1 MSIYSH
7 GFARVAAAVP
17 LVALS
22 DPAANAQRTIELI
35 RQADEASAALVAFP
49 ELGLCGY
56 SVDDLVQQDALLDGV
71 MTALGAIAEA
81 TEGLRP
87 LVAVGAPLR
96 VDDGLFNCAV
106 MIQDGE
112 ILGITPKSYL
122 PNYREFYEQRYFAA
136 ARDAVVD
143 TVQIAGRDVPFGT
156 DLIFEAADLPGFR
169 VHAEV
174 CEDGWVPIPP
184 STWASLAG
192 ATVLVNLSGSPVTV
206 GKESYRAALS
216 SSHSAR
222 LIAAHLYVASGYGE
236 STTDLA
242 WDGDALI
249 TENGTLLDR
258 SEPFSTS
265 SQLIVSDVDLD
276 RLRAERARMISLR
289 DQVGDY
295 AEQARGFRRVVFTL
309 GDLDLAD
316 DDLRRL
322 VPRFPFVPA
331 DSADRDRRCRE
342 VLAIQVQGLM
352 KRLES
357 TGIGKIVIGV
367 SGGLDSTLA
376 LLVAVEAF
384 DRMGLPRT
392 DIHAYTMPGFA
403 TGEATLARS
412 HVLMDSLGVTG
423 NELDIRPS
431 CRQMLADLGHPFND
445 GQPVYDVTF
454 ENVQA
459 GERTSHL
466 FRLANHLGGIVL
478 GTGDLSEL
486 ALGWCTYGVGDQMSH
501 YNVNGSV
508 PKSLIQHQIRWMI
521 EANTPSTPAEGSS
534 PLPEPTR
541 TLPEPVEGS
550 SRPADGYSPETV
562 EALREI
568 LADVISPELVPAGA
582 DGAVQSTEDAVGPYE
597 LHDFFLYYLT
607 RFGYRPTKIAYL
619 AQQAWG
625 DRTRGPWS
633 SWLSDDERHQYDAE
647 TIGHWLEVFLK
658 RFMANQFKRTAMPNG
673 PKIGSGGS
681 LSPRGDWR
689 SPSDARA
696 TVWLEQLRDG

>member
-1 MSIYSH
+1 MDAVSVYSH
-7 GFARVAAAVP
+7 GFARLAAAVP
-17 LVALS
+17 VLALA
-22 DPAANAQRTIELI
+22 DPRRNAERTIELI
-35 RQADEASAALVAFP
+35 RAAHERDAALVVFP

-56 SVDDLVQQDALLDGV
+56 SVDDLVQQDALLDAV
-71 MTALGAIAEA
+71 MTALDEIAAA
-81 TEGLRP
+81 TVGLRP

-96 VDDGLFNCAV
+96 VDDALFNCAV
-106 MIQDGE
+106 LIQDGE
-112 ILGITPKSYL
+112 ILGVTPKSYL

-143 TVQIAGRDVPFGT
+143 SVLLGGREVPFGT
-156 DLIFEAADLPGFR
+156 DLIFEATDLPGFR
-169 VHAEV
+169 VHAEI

-192 ATVLVNLSGSPVTV
+192 ATVLINLSGSPVTI
-206 GKESYRAALS
+206 GKESYRQSLVTG
-216 SSHSAR
+216 HSAR
-222 LIAAHLYVASGYGE
+222 CVAAQVYVASGFGE

-249 TENGTLLDR
+249 AENGTLLGR
-258 SEPFSTS
+258 SEAFAMTE
-265 SQLIVSDVDLD
+265 QLVVADVDLD
-276 RLRAERARMISLR
+276 RLRQERARMISLR
-289 DQVGDY
+289 DQVGDV
-295 AEQARGFRRVVFTL
+295 ADQVRGFRRIGFTL
-309 GDLDLAD
+309 GDLDRAD
-316 DDLRRL
+316 DHLLRA

-331 DSADRDRRCRE
+331 SGADRDRRCRE
-342 VLAIQVQGLM
+342 VMNIQVQGLAQ
-352 KRLES
+352 RLRA
-357 TGIGKIVIGV
+357 TGLSKIVIGV

-376 LLVAVEAF
+376 LLVAVETF
-384 DRMGLPRT
+384 DRLGLPRS

-403 TGEATLARS
+403 TGGHTLARS
-412 HVLMDSLGVTG
+412 HVLMDSLGVSG

-431 CRQMLADLGHPFND
+431 CEQMLIDLGHPFAD
-445 GQPVYDVTF
+445 GHPVYDVTF

-466 FRLANHLGGIVL
+466 FRLANQLGGIVL

-521 EANTPSTPAEGSS
+521 DAGSY
-534 PLPEPTR
+534 
-541 TLPEPVEGS
+541 
-550 SRPADGYSPETV
+550 APETTA
-562 EALREI
+562 ALREI
-568 LADVISPELVPAGA
+568 LADVITPELVPPGE
-582 DGAVQSTEDAVGPYE
+582 DGAVQSTEDTVGPYE

-607 RFGYRPTKIAYL
+607 RFGYRPAKIAYL
-619 AQQAWG
+619 AEQAWSDVAAG
-625 DRTRGPWS
+625 IWPS
-633 SWLSDDERHQYDAE
+633 MMSDDERHAYDAA
-647 TIGHWLEVFLK
+647 TIRRWLEVFLK

-689 SPSDARA
+689 APSDAPSTA
-696 TVWLEQLRDG
+696 WLDALD

>member
-1 MSIYSH
+1 MSVYSH

-17 LVALS
+17 VLALA
-22 DPAANAQRTIELI
+22 DPHTNARRTIELI
-35 RQADEASAALVAFP
+35 EQAERSGAALVVFP

-56 SVDDLVQQDALLDGV
+56 SVDDLVQQDALLDAV
-71 MTALGAIAEA
+71 MEAIGAVVDASV
-81 TEGLRP
+81 GLRP
-87 LVAVGAPLR
+87 LIAVGAPLR
-96 VDDGLFNCAV
+96 VDDGLFNCAI
-106 MIQDGE
+106 MIQDGQ
-112 ILGITPKSYL
+112 ILGIAPKSYL
-122 PNYREFYEQRYFAA
+122 PNYREFYEQRLFAA

-143 TVQIAGRDVPFGT
+143 TVTLAGQEVPFGT
-156 DLIFEAADLPGFR
+156 DLIFEASDLPGFR
-169 VHAEV
+169 VHAEI

-184 STWASLAG
+184 STWAALAG

-206 GKESYRAALS
+206 GKEAYRLALS
-216 SSHSAR
+216 TSHSAR
-222 LIAAHLYVASGYGE
+222 LVAAHLYVASGFGE

-249 TENGTLLDR
+249 TENGTLLAR
-258 SEPFSTS
+258 STAFSMDA
-265 SQLIVSDVDLD
+265 QLLVSEVDLD
-276 RLRAERARMISLR
+276 RLRSERARMISLR

-295 AEQARGFRRVVFTL
+295 AEQARSMRRIAFTL
-309 GDLDLAD
+309 GDLDDVDGL
-316 DDLRRL
+316 LHRE

-331 DSADRDRRCRE
+331 GDADLDRRCRE
-342 VLAIQVQGLM
+342 VMNIQVQGLVA
-352 KRLES
+352 RLKA
-357 TGIGKIVIGV
+357 TGIGRIVIGV

-384 DRMGLPRT
+384 DRIGLPRT

-412 HVLMDSLGVTG
+412 HVLMDSLGVSGT
-423 NELDIRPS
+423 ELDIRPS
-431 CRQMLADLGHPFND
+431 CRQMLADLGHPFAD
-445 GQPVYDVTF
+445 GEPVYDVTF

-466 FRLANHLGGIVL
+466 FRLANRLGGLVL

-521 EANTPSTPAEGSS
+521 GFGDYA
-534 PLPEPTR
+534 
-541 TLPEPVEGS
+541 
-550 SRPADGYSPETV
+550 PETTA
-562 EALREI
+562 ALREI
-568 LADVISPELVPAGA
+568 LADVITPELVPPGE
-582 DGAVQSTEDAVGPYE
+582 DGSVQSTEDAVGPYE

-607 RFGYRPTKIAYL
+607 RFGYRPEKIAYL
-619 AQQAWG
+619 AGQAWG
-625 DRTRGPWS
+625 RLDRGRWPS
-633 SWLSDDERHQYDAE
+633 MMSDDERHVYDDG
-647 TIGHWLEVFLK
+647 TIARWLQVFLK

-689 SPSDARA
+689 APSDAPSTA
-696 TVWLEQLRDG
+696 WLRPLTD

>member
-1 MSIYSH
+1 MSVYSH
-7 GFARVAAAVP
+7 GFARLSAAVP
-17 LVALS
+17 LLALA
-22 DPAANAQRTIELI
+22 DPQRNAERTIALI
-35 RQADEASAALVAFP
+35 RDAHDADAALVAFP

-56 SVDDLVQQDALLDGV
+56 SVDDLVQQDALLDAV
-71 MTALGAIAEA
+71 MVALDQIAGA
-81 TEGLRP
+81 TVGLRP

-96 VDDGLFNCAV
+96 VDDALFNCAIL
-106 MIQDGE
+106 IQDGE
-112 ILGITPKSYL
+112 ILGVTPKSYV

-143 TVQIAGRDVPFGT
+143 SVVIGGRDVPFGT

-169 VHAEV
+169 VHAEI

-192 ATVLVNLSGSPVTV
+192 ATVLVNLSGSPVTI
-206 GKESYRAALS
+206 GKETYREALVTGQ
-216 SSHSAR
+216 SAR
-222 LIAAHLYVASGYGE
+222 CVAAQVYVASGFGE

-249 TENGTLLDR
+249 AENGALLAR
-258 SEPFSTS
+258 SEAFAMT
-265 SQLIVSDVDLD
+265 SQLITADVDLD
-276 RLRAERARMISLR
+276 RLRQERARMTSLR

-295 AEQARGFRRVVFTL
+295 ADRARDFRRIAFTL
-309 GDLDLAD
+309 GDLDQATGELA
-316 DDLRRL
+316 RV
-322 VPRFPFVPA
+322 VPRFPFVPSS
-331 DSADRDRRCRE
+331 DTDRERRCRE
-342 VLAIQVQGLM
+342 VVNIQVQGLAQ
-352 KRLES
+352 RLRA
-357 TGIGKIVIGV
+357 TGLSKIVIGV

-376 LLVAVEAF
+376 LLVAVETF
-384 DRMGLPRT
+384 DRLGLPRT

-403 TGEATLARS
+403 TGETTLARS
-412 HVLMDSLGVTG
+412 HVLMDGLGVTG
-423 NELDIRPS
+423 TELDIRPS
-431 CRQMLADLGHPFND
+431 CRQMLADLGHPFAD
-445 GQPVYDVTF
+445 GEPVYDVTF

-466 FRLANHLGGIVL
+466 FRFANRLGAIVL

-521 EANTPSTPAEGSS
+521 DAAST
-534 PLPEPTR
+534 
-541 TLPEPVEGS
+541 
-550 SRPADGYSPETV
+550 ADTTGAAFSAETV
-562 EALREI
+562 AALREI
-568 LADVISPELVPAGA
+568 LADVITPELVPAGD
-582 DGAVQSTEDAVGPYE
+582 DGAVQSTEDTVGPYE

-607 RFGYRPTKIAYL
+607 RFGYRPAKIAYL
-619 AQQAWG
+619 AGQAWG
-625 DRTRGPWS
+625 DLDRGPWPS
-633 SWLSDDERHQYDAE
+633 MMSDVERHRYDDD
-647 TIGHWLEVFLK
+647 TIRHWLEVFLK

-689 SPSDARA
+689 APSDAPS
-696 TVWLEQLRDG
+696 TVWLEALD

>member
-1 MSIYSH
+1 MSVYSH
-7 GFARVAAAVP
+7 GFARIAAAVP
-17 LVALS
+17 LVALA
-22 DPAANAQRTIELI
+22 DPQRNAERTIALI
-35 RQADEASAALVAFP
+35 QQAHTADAALVVFP

-56 SVDDLVQQDALLDGV
+56 SVDDLVQQDALGDAVMAALDEIV
-71 MTALGAIAEA
+71 EA
-81 TEGLRP
+81 TLGLRP

-96 VDDGLFNCAV
+96 VDDALFNCAIL
-106 MIQDGE
+106 IQDGQ
-112 ILGITPKSYL
+112 ILGVTPKSYL

-143 TVQIAGRDVPFGT
+143 SVVFGGQEVPFGT

-174 CEDGWVPIPP
+174 CEDSWVPIPP
-184 STWASLAG
+184 STLASLAG

-206 GKESYRAALS
+206 GKEAYREALVTGQ
-216 SSHSAR
+216 SAR
-222 LIAAHLYVASGYGE
+222 CVAAQVYVASGFGE

-249 TENGTLLDR
+249 AENGTLLAR
-258 SEPFSTS
+258 SEAFAMDE
-265 SQLIVSDVDLD
+265 QLIVTDVDLD
-276 RLRAERARMISLR
+276 RLRQERARMISLR

-295 AEQARGFRRVVFTL
+295 AAAARDFRRIVFTL
-309 GDLDLAD
+309 GDLDDAD
-316 DDLRRL
+316 PDLRRR
-322 VPRFPFVPA
+322 VPRYPFVPT
-331 DSADRDRRCRE
+331 SEADRQQRCRD
-342 VLAIQVQGLM
+342 VMNIQVQGLAQ
-352 KRLES
+352 RLRA
-357 TGIGKIVIGV
+357 TGLTRVLIGV

-376 LLVAVEAF
+376 LLAAVETF
-384 DRMGLPRT
+384 DRLGLDRT

-403 TGEATLARS
+403 TASHTLARS
-412 HVLMDSLGVTG
+412 HVLMDSLGVSGT
-423 NELDIRPS
+423 ELDIRPS
-431 CRQMLADLGHPFND
+431 CLQMLADLGHPFAE
-445 GQPVYDVTF
+445 GEPVYDVTF

-508 PKSLIQHQIRWMI
+508 PKSLIQHQIRAMI
-521 EANTPSTPAEGSS
+521 DAGSY
-534 PLPEPTR
+534 LPET
-541 TLPEPVEGS
+541 T
-550 SRPADGYSPETV
+550 A
-562 EALREI
+562 ALREI
-568 LADVISPELVPAGA
+568 LADVITPELIPPGE
-582 DGAVQSTEDAVGPYE
+582 DGAVQSTEDTVGPYE

-607 RFGYRPTKIAYL
+607 RYGYRPAKIAYL
-619 AQQAWG
+619 AEQAWRDKNTG
-625 DRTRGPWS
+625 HWPS
-633 SWLSDDERHQYDAE
+633 MMADDERNEYDAA
-647 TIGHWLEVFLK
+647 TIARWLEVFLR

-689 SPSDARA
+689 APSDAPA
-696 TVWLEQLRDG
+696 TVWLDGLR